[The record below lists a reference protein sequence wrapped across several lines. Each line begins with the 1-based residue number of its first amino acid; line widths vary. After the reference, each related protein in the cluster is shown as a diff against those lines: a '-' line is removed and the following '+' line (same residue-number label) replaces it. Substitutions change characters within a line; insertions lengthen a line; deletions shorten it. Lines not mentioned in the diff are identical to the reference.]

1 MGLQGERGPK
11 VKSNEVRHTSKPL
24 LLAYGVGIHAGRGL
38 DKLVG
43 DSVVITKL

>member
-24 LLAYGVGIHAGRGL
+24 LVAYFVGIHAGRVL
-38 DKLVG
+38 EAVR
-43 DSVVITKL
+43 